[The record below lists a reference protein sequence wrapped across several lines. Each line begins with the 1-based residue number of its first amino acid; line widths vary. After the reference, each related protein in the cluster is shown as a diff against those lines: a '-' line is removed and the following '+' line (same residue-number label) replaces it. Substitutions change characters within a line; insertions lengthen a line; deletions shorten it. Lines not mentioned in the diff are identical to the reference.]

1 MNDRRT
7 CAYGSVIRR
16 NKAMMRSLFSG
27 VAGLK
32 THQTKMD
39 VIGNNIANVNTVG
52 YKAQSV
58 SFSDVLYQTTQ
69 SASGPNAE
77 SGRGGTNAMQIGLG
91 SKVAA
96 MSTSVSDSG
105 GAQSTNNPFDLM
117 INGDSMFIVSNGTEN
132 FFTRAG
138 NFTTD
143 GLGNLVTSAGYS
155 VMGWLADD
163 DGNIQR
169 GTVRP
174 LSVYSSENTYVE
186 PTQTLNTIITGNLN
200 KEDESFS
207 SAGGTISTNISFY
220 DNLGYEYRA
229 TISITQ
235 TDDYNYSLTCTGMA
249 CNGEDMGLTD
259 AQLQAILNNA
269 GITFSQ
275 ADGSLT
281 ATTPASDPLALT
293 LNVKSLGDSF
303 AENITVDVS
312 KITCYGKD
320 TSLVPKKGDASGERA
335 GAAAGKMSSVS
346 IQTDG
351 KIIAGYDNGAS
362 KVLGQIVVATFTNL
376 AGLEKAGA
384 NLYSATM
391 NSGEFDGIGQDVTA
405 DGGSFSPGYVEMSNV
420 DLAGQFTD
428 MITTQRGFQANSRI
442 ITVSDTM
449 LEELINLKR

>member
-1 MNDRRT
+1 
-7 CAYGSVIRR
+7 
-16 NKAMMRSLFSG
+16 MMRSLFSG

-69 SASGPNAE
+69 SASGPNA
-77 SGRGGTNAMQIGLG
+77 STGRGGTNAMQIGLG

-105 GAQSTNNPFDLM
+105 GSQATNNPFDLM
-117 INGDSMFIVSNGTEN
+117 INGDSMFIVSDGTQN

-143 GLGNLVTSAGYS
+143 ASGNLVTSAGYS
-155 VMGWLADD
+155 VMGWLPDAN
-163 DGNIQR
+163 GNIQR
-169 GTVRP
+169 ATVKP
-174 LSVYSSENTYVE
+174 LSIYTAENTYTN
-186 PTQTLNTIITGNLN
+186 PAQTTKTTITGNIN

-207 SAGGTISTNISFY
+207 ATGGKISTNVSFY

-229 TISITQ
+229 TLSISQ
-235 TDDYNYSLTCTGMA
+235 DATDPYSYNITCTAMT
-249 CNGEDMGLTD
+249 CNGTDMGLTD
-259 AQLQAILNNA
+259 AQLQAVINNVN
-269 GITFSQ
+269 IKFNS
-275 ADGSLT
+275 ADGSLDT
-281 ATTPASDPLALT
+281 GNPLT
-293 LNVKSLGDSF
+293 LTVTGLGNSF
-303 AENITVDVS
+303 DQNITVDISQV
-312 KITCYGKD
+312 TCFGKD
-320 TSLVPKKGDASGERA
+320 TSLVPKKGDADGQNA
-335 GAAAGKMSSVS
+335 GLAAGKMTSVS

-351 KIIAGYDNGAS
+351 KIIASYDNGAS
-362 KVLGQIVVATFTNL
+362 KTLGQIVVATFTNL
-376 AGLEKAGA
+376 AGLEKAGS

-391 NSGEFDGIGQDVTA
+391 NSGEFDGIGQDVTS
-405 DGGSFSPGYVEMSNV
+405 DGGSFAPGYVEMSNV

>member
-1 MNDRRT
+1 
-7 CAYGSVIRR
+7 
-16 NKAMMRSLFSG
+16 MMRSLFSG

-69 SASGPNAE
+69 SASGPNA
-77 SGRGGTNAMQIGLG
+77 STGRGGTNAMQIGLG

-105 GAQSTNNPFDLM
+105 GSQATNNPFDLM
-117 INGDSMFIVSNGTEN
+117 INGNSMFIVNDGTQN

-143 GLGNLVTSAGYS
+143 ASGNLVTSSGYS
-155 VMGWLADD
+155 VMGWQADEN
-163 DGNIQR
+163 GNIQR
-169 GTVRP
+169 ATVTP
-174 LSVYSSENTYVE
+174 LSIYTSENTYAN
-186 PTQTLNTIITGNLN
+186 PKQTTETRITGNIN
-200 KEDESFS
+200 KNDESFS
-207 SAGGTISTNISFY
+207 STSGTITTNVSFY

-229 TISITQ
+229 TLSISR
-235 TDDYNYSLTCTGMA
+235 TDEYNYTLDCTGMS
-249 CNGEDMGLTD
+249 CNGTDMGLTD
-259 AQLQAILNNA
+259 AELSAVLSNVA
-269 GITFSQ
+269 ITFSE

-281 ATTPASDPLALT
+281 AGSPLT
-293 LNVKSLGDSF
+293 LNVTSLGASF
-303 AENITVDVS
+303 DQNITTDVS
-312 KITCYGKD
+312 QITCFGKD
-320 TSLVPKKGDASGERA
+320 TSLVPKKGNADEQNA
-335 GAAAGKMSSVS
+335 GLAAGKMTSVS

-351 KIIAGYDNGAS
+351 KIVAGYDNGDT
-362 KVLGQIVVATFTNL
+362 KILGQIVVATFANL
-376 AGLEKAGA
+376 AGLEKAGS

-391 NSGEFDGIGQDVTA
+391 NSGEFDGIGQDVTS
-405 DGGSFSPGYVEMSNV
+405 DGGSFAPGYVEMSNV

-442 ITVSDTM
+442 ITVSDTL

>member
-1 MNDRRT
+1 
-7 CAYGSVIRR
+7 
-16 NKAMMRSLFSG
+16 MMRALFSG

-52 YKAQSV
+52 YKSQSV

-69 SASGPNAE
+69 SASGPNAAT
-77 SGRGGTNAMQIGLG
+77 GRGGTNAMQIGLG

-105 GAQSTNNPFDLM
+105 GSQATNNPFDLM
-117 INGDSMFIVSNGTEN
+117 INGNSMFIVSDGTQN

-143 GLGNLVTSAGYS
+143 ATGNLVTSAGYS
-155 VMGWLADD
+155 VMGWQADEN
-163 DGNIQR
+163 GNIQR
-169 GTVRP
+169 ATVTP
-174 LSVYSSENTYVE
+174 LAVYSSENTYAN
-186 PTQTLNTIITGNLN
+186 PKQTTNTIITGNIN
-200 KEDESFS
+200 KNDESFS
-207 SAGGTISTNISFY
+207 STAGAITTNVSFY

-229 TISITQ
+229 TLSITR
-235 TDDYNYSLTCTGMA
+235 TDEYNYTMTCTGMS
-249 CNGEDMGLTD
+249 CNGTDMGLDETALRNVLAD
-259 AQLQAILNNA
+259 APL
-269 GITFSQ
+269 TFSE

-281 ATTPASDPLALT
+281 AGSPLT
-293 LNVKSLGDSF
+293 LNVTSLGASF
-303 AENITVDVS
+303 SENITTDVS
-312 KITCYGKD
+312 QITCFGKD
-320 TSLVPKKGDASGERA
+320 TSLVPKKGNADGENA
-335 GAAAGKMSSVS
+335 GLAAGKMTSVS

-351 KIIAGYDNGAS
+351 KIVAGYDNGDT
-362 KVLGQIVVATFTNL
+362 KILGQIVVATFANL
-376 AGLEKAGA
+376 AGLEKAGS

-405 DGGSFSPGYVEMSNV
+405 DGGSFAPGYVEMSNV

-442 ITVSDTM
+442 ITVSDTL

>member
-186 PTQTLNTIITGNLN
+186 PTQTLSTNITGNIN

-207 SAGGTISTNISFY
+207 STAGTISTNISFY

-229 TISITQ
+229 TVSITQ
-235 TDDYNYSLTCTGMA
+235 TDDYTYSLTCTGMA

-259 AQLQAILNNA
+259 TQLQAILNNA
-269 GITFSQ
+269 GITFNQ
-275 ADGSLT
+275 ADGSL
-281 ATTPASDPLALT
+281 ATGSPLT
-293 LNVKSLGDSF
+293 LNVTSLGDSF
-303 AENITVDVS
+303 AENITVDIS

-320 TSLVPKKGDASGERA
+320 TSLVPKKGDAGGEGA
-335 GAAAGKMSSVS
+335 GAAAGKISSVS

>member
-1 MNDRRT
+1 
-7 CAYGSVIRR
+7 
-16 NKAMMRSLFSG
+16 MMRSLFSG

-143 GLGNLVTSAGYS
+143 GLGNLVTSSGYS
-155 VMGWLADD
+155 VMGWLPDEN
-163 DGNIQR
+163 GNIQR

-186 PTQTLNTIITGNLN
+186 PTQTRNTIITGNIN

-207 SAGGTISTNISFY
+207 GGGSISTNISFY

-235 TDDYNYSLTCTGMA
+235 SQTDKYSYTLNCTGVA

-259 AQLQAILNNA
+259 TELQAIIKDVEISFN
-269 GITFSQ
+269 Q
-275 ADGSLT
+275 ADGSLK
-281 ATTPASDPLALT
+281 ATNPTSDPLAVT
-293 LNVKSLGDSF
+293 LGVKNLGASF
-303 AENITVDVS
+303 DQDKDITVDIS

-320 TSLVPKKGDASGERA
+320 TSLVPKKGDAGGEGA

-376 AGLEKAGA
+376 AGLEKAGT

-391 NSGEFDGIGQDVTA
+391 NSGEFDGIGQDITA

>member
-1 MNDRRT
+1 
-7 CAYGSVIRR
+7 
-16 NKAMMRSLFSG
+16 MMRSLFSG

-52 YKAQSV
+52 FKSQSV
-58 SFSDVLYQTTQ
+58 SFSDVLYQKTQ

-77 SGRGGTNAMQIGLG
+77 TGKGGTNAMQIGLG

-96 MSTSVSDSG
+96 MSTAISDSG
-105 GAQSTNNPFDLM
+105 GAQATNNPFDLM
-117 INGDSMFIVSNGTEN
+117 INGDAMFIVSDGIEN

-143 GLGNLVTSAGYS
+143 AAGNLVTSAGYS
-155 VMGWLADD
+155 VMGWLADE
-163 DGNIQR
+163 DGNVVKGNVQ
-169 GTVRP
+169 P
-174 LSVYSSENTYVE
+174 LSVYGSDFTYAN
-186 PTQTLNTIITGNLN
+186 PTQTLVTNITGNIN
-200 KEDESFS
+200 KEDESF
-207 SAGGTISTNISFY
+207 AANNGTGTISTNISFY
-220 DNLGYEYRA
+220 DNLGYEYKA
-229 TISITQ
+229 TVAISQ
-235 TDDYNYSLTCTGMA
+235 VSDYEYNLVCTGIT
-249 CNGEDMGLTD
+249 CNGQE
-259 AQLQAILNNA
+259 IA
-269 GITFSQ
+269 GITPENLFNGGSATITFSD
-275 ADGSLT
+275 ADGSL
-281 ATTPASDPLALT
+281 ATGSPLT
-293 LNVKSLGDSF
+293 LNTGILGASF
-303 AENITVDVS
+303 DNNISVDMS
-312 KITCYGKD
+312 RMTCFGKD
-320 TSLVPKKGDASGERA
+320 TSLVPKKGDFDGKQA
-335 GAAAGKMSSVS
+335 GREAGKMAAVS

-351 KIIAGYDNGAS
+351 KIVADYDNGDS
-362 KVLGQIVVATFTNL
+362 RTIGQIVVATFTNL

-391 NSGEFDGIGQDVTA
+391 NSGEFDGVGQDVTA

>member
-1 MNDRRT
+1 
-7 CAYGSVIRR
+7 
-16 NKAMMRSLFSG
+16 MMRSLFSG

-77 SGRGGTNAMQIGLG
+77 TGRGGTNAMQIGLG

-105 GAQSTNNPFDLM
+105 GAQATNNPFDLM
-117 INGDSMFIVSNGTEN
+117 INGDSMFIVSDGTQN

-143 GLGNLVTSAGYS
+143 GSGNLVTSAGYS

-163 DGNIQR
+163 EGNIQR

-174 LSVYSSENTYVE
+174 LSVYSAENTYVN
-186 PTQTLNTIITGNLN
+186 PTQTLNTTISGNIN

-207 SAGGTISTNISFY
+207 SAAGSISTNISFY

-235 TDDYNYSLTCTGMA
+235 TTDDYSYSMTCTGMT
-249 CNGEDMGLTD
+249 CNGENMGLTD
-259 AQLQAILNNA
+259 AQLQSVLNNA
-269 GITFSQ
+269 AITFNQ
-275 ADGSLT
+275 ADGSL
-281 ATTPASDPLALT
+281 ATGSPLT
-293 LNVKSLGDSF
+293 LNVTSLGDSF
-303 AENITVDVS
+303 AEDISVDIS
-312 KITCYGKD
+312 KVTCYGKD
-320 TSLVPKKGDASGERA
+320 TSLVPKKGDAAGQNA
-335 GAAAGKMSSVS
+335 GAAAGKISSVS

-351 KIIAGYDNGAS
+351 KIVAGYDNGAS
-362 KVLGQIVVATFTNL
+362 KILGQIVVATFTNL
-376 AGLEKAGA
+376 AGLEKAGS

>member
-1 MNDRRT
+1 
-7 CAYGSVIRR
+7 
-16 NKAMMRSLFSG
+16 MMRSMFSG
-27 VAGLK
+27 VSGLK
-32 THQTKMD
+32 VHQTKMD

-105 GAQSTNNPFDLM
+105 GPQSTNNPFDLM